1 MKQCGHS
8 RLWLYFAGIV
18 FATIG
23 VMVLLTALVWTALF
37 QAGYV
42 LTDPRDRH
50 APILLFLIG
59 SLLLGAVIALFVGKL
74 IIRPMQNISNA
85 FEQLSRGN
93 FDVQVPD
100 QEPLAETREI
110 ARRFNAMTH
119 DLSNIET
126 LRSDFV
132 ANVSHEF
139 KTPISAISGYATLL
153 QNHSLPRQRQDYYI
167 EKILDNSRKLTN
179 LSSDI
184 LMLSRLENQE
194 LVTDSH
200 EFRLDE
206 QLRRTILLL
215 ESRWGEKE
223 LELDLELPRQM
234 YRGSEALL
242 ERVWS
247 NLIDNA
253 IKFSPPG
260 GIIHIRLEQADRQL
274 RITVADEG
282 IGMSPEV
289 QKHIFEK
296 FYQGDPSRREE
307 GSGLGLAMVRRI
319 VELSRG
325 QILVSSAP
333 GAGAAFTV
341 LLPND

>member
-1 MKQCGHS
+1 
-8 RLWLYFAGIV
+8 
-18 FATIG
+18 
-23 VMVLLTALVWTALF
+23 
-37 QAGYV
+37 
-42 LTDPRDRH
+42 
-50 APILLFLIG
+50 
-59 SLLLGAVIALFVGKL
+59 
-74 IIRPMQNISNA
+74 
-85 FEQLSRGN
+85 
-93 FDVQVPD
+93 
-100 QEPLAETREI
+100 
-110 ARRFNAMTH
+110 
-119 DLSNIET
+119 
-126 LRSDFV
+126 
-132 ANVSHEF
+132 
-139 KTPISAISGYATLL
+139 
-153 QNHSLPRQRQDYYI
+153 
-167 EKILDNSRKLTN
+167 
-179 LSSDI
+179 
-184 LMLSRLENQE
+184 MLSRLENQE

-215 ESRWGEKE
+215 ESRWSEKE

-260 GIIHIRLEQADRQL
+260 GVIHIRLEQADRQL
-274 RITVADEG
+274 RVTVADEG

-341 LLPND
+341 LLPET